1 MELSTSYATTSRS
14 GGRASEGSA
23 QVREYLAFQVGKEL
37 YGVDILRVQE
47 IRGFETPTRIAGATE
62 VVRGVLNLRGVI
74 VPILDLR
81 FSMGLPTDIGVGT
94 VTIVMNLQQRTVGFV
109 VDGVTDVV
117 GLSPAQIQPAPE
129 LADGGR
135 GTFIQGLGELSV
147 DGRQQML
154 ILLDADQLL
163 GQLGDSEQALLAVPM

>member
-1 MELSTSYATTSRS
+1 MERSISMPSTSRAGRPTEAAT
-14 GGRASEGSA
+14 

-47 IRGFETPTRIAGATE
+47 IRGFEMPTRIAGATE

-81 FSMGLPTDIGVGT
+81 HSMGLPADIGVAT
-94 VTIVMNLQQRTVGFV
+94 VTIVMNLKQRTVGFV

-117 GLSPAQIQPAPE
+117 GLAPAQIQPAPE

-147 DGRQQML
+147 EGRQQML

>member
-1 MELSTSYATTSRS
+1 MQPSFSTPASSRAA
-14 GGRASEGSA
+14 RPAEAST
-23 QVREYLAFQVGKEL
+23 QVREYLAFQVGQEL

-81 FSMGLPTDIGVGT
+81 HSMGLPADIGVST

-117 GLSPAQIQPAPE
+117 GLAPANIQPAPE

-135 GTFIQGLGELSV
+135 GTFILGLGELMV
-147 DGRQQML
+147 EGRQQML

-163 GQLGDSEQALLAVPM
+163 GQLGDREQALLAMPI

>member
-1 MELSTSYATTSRS
+1 MGDAKRLCLRSHLMELSTSSSASSRA
-14 GGRASEGSA
+14 GRPSEAAA

-47 IRGFETPTRIAGATE
+47 IRGFETPTRIAGASE

-74 VPILDLR
+74 VPVLDLR
-81 FSMGLPTDIGVGT
+81 HSMGLPAD
-94 VTIVMNLQQRTVGFV
+94 
-109 VDGVTDVV
+109 
-117 GLSPAQIQPAPE
+117 IQPAPE

-135 GTFIQGLGELSV
+135 GTFIQGLGELKV
-147 DGRQQML
+147 EGRQQML

>member
-1 MELSTSYATTSRS
+1 
-14 GGRASEGSA
+14 
-23 QVREYLAFQVGKEL
+23 
-37 YGVDILRVQE
+37 
-47 IRGFETPTRIAGATE
+47 
-62 VVRGVLNLRGVI
+62 
-74 VPILDLR
+74 
-81 FSMGLPTDIGVGT
+81 
-94 VTIVMNLQQRTVGFV
+94 VMNLQQRTVGFV

-117 GLSPAQIQPAPE
+117 GLAPADIQPAPE

-135 GTFIQGLGELSV
+135 GTFIQGLGELKV

>member
-1 MELSTSYATTSRS
+1 MELSTSSSPSSRA
-14 GGRASEGSA
+14 GRPSEASA

-47 IRGFETPTRIAGATE
+47 IRGFETPTRIAGASE

-74 VPILDLR
+74 VPVLDLR
-81 FSMGLPTDIGVGT
+81 HSMGLPADIGVGT
-94 VTIVMNLQQRTVGFV
+94 VTIVMNLKQRTVGFV

-117 GLSPAQIQPAPE
+117 GLAPADIQPAPE

-135 GTFIQGLGELSV
+135 GSFIHGLGELKV
-147 DGRQQML
+147 DGREQML

>member
-1 MELSTSYATTSRS
+1 MELSTSSSTRRS
-14 GGRASEGSA
+14 ARTGEASA
-23 QVREYLAFQVGKEL
+23 QVREYLAFQVGREL

-81 FSMGLPTDIGVGT
+81 YSMGLPAEIGVGT
-94 VTIVMNLQQRTVGFV
+94 VTIVMNLKQRTVGFV

-117 GLSPAQIQPAPE
+117 GLSPADIQPAPE

-135 GTFIQGLGELSV
+135 GAFIQGLGELKV
-147 DGRQQML
+147 EGREQML

>member
-1 MELSTSYATTSRS
+1 MELSTSPSASSRA
-14 GGRASEGSA
+14 GRAGEAST
-23 QVREYLAFQVGKEL
+23 QMREYLAFQVGNEL

-62 VVRGVLNLRGVI
+62 VVRGVI

-81 FSMGLPTDIGVGT
+81 HSMGLPAEIGVGT
-94 VTIVMNLQQRTVGFV
+94 VTIVMNLRQRTVGFV

-117 GLSPAQIQPAPE
+117 GLAPADIQPAPE

-135 GTFIQGLGELSV
+135 GTFIQGLGELKV
-147 DGRQQML
+147 EGLQQML

-163 GQLGDSEQALLAVPM
+163 GQLGDSEQALLAVPV